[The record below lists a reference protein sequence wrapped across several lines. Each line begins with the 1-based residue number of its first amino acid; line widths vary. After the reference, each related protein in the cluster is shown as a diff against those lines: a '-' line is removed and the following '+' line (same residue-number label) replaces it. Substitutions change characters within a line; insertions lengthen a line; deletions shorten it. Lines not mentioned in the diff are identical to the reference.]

1 VASRKKRNSS
11 GDASKNVGGP
21 LGSSATTKTGILY
34 GPLLHSVLIVAVGL
48 IAYSNTF
55 QVPFQFDDLFNI
67 RDNPIIKDFKYF
79 VEPSRAKTLLLYSA
93 LRSRFVGY
101 LTFALNYKLHGL
113 TVAGYHIFN
122 LAIHV
127 MSALLLY
134 WLVVLT
140 CRTPAMKPS
149 QNGHQQVA
157 HCIALFSALLFVAHP
172 IQTEAVTYIVQR
184 LASLATLFYL
194 LSLTS
199 YIQSR
204 LSLSKARR
212 FTFYAV
218 SLLSAI
224 LAMKTKEIAFT
235 LPVMITLYEFMF
247 FEGQIKRRIL
257 SLIPLLLTMVIIP
270 FTLIGMGKP
279 VGELISDVSEATRV
293 QTAMSRW
300 DYLFTQFRVIVT
312 YIRLLLF
319 PVGQNLDYDYPL
331 YHSFFSPPVF
341 LSFLVLAAILSF
353 GIYVFRYRKLVPHTR
368 LISFGILWFFVAL
381 SVESSFIP
389 IEDVIYEHRMYL
401 PSVGM
406 FIAVMTSLFLAR
418 DQLTRGEKIIIPS
431 CMLIVIILA
440 SVTYAR
446 NMVWQSEVALYR
458 DVVRGSPH
466 KARGHNN
473 LGNAYL
479 KQNRLDEAVHEFIT
493 ALKLNPD
500 YAMAHNNLGDAYVKQ
515 KRLDEAIHEFITALK
530 LDSDLTEAHNN
541 LGTVYLMQNRLDE
554 AVHEFITALKLNP
567 DLAEAHNNLG
577 DAYVKQKHLDEAVHE
592 FITALKLSPN
602 YEEAH
607 YNLGTVYLMQKRL
620 DEAVHEFITA
630 LKLNPNYEEARN
642 NLGYAYLDQ
651 NRFDEAVHEFIITL
665 KLNPADTEARNNL
678 GTAYLKQNRFD
689 EAMREFITVLKLN
702 PVDTEARNN
711 LEICHERIKTMK
723 R

>member
-1 VASRKKRNSS
+1 M
-11 GDASKNVGGP
+11 GGC
-21 LGSSATTKTGILY
+21 LGSSATAKTSILY
-34 GPLLHSVLIVAVGL
+34 GPLLHVVLIIAVGL

-55 QVPFQFDDLFNI
+55 QVPFQFDDLPNI
-67 RDNPIIKDFKYF
+67 RANLIIKDFKYF

-235 LPVMITLYEFMF
+235 LPIMITLYEFLF

-353 GIYVFRYRKLVPHTR
+353 GMYLFRYRKLVPHTR

-406 FIAVMTSLFLAR
+406 FIAVMTSLFLAK
-418 DQLTRGEKIIIPS
+418 DRGKIIIPS
-431 CMLIVIILA
+431 CMVIVIMLA
-440 SVTYAR
+440 SASYAR
-446 NMVWQSEVALYR
+446 NIVWQSEVALYR
-458 DVVRGSPH
+458 DVARGSPL

-473 LGNAYL
+473 LGMAYL
-479 KQNRLDEAVHEFIT
+479 KQNRPDEAVHELITALKLNPEYAMAHNNLGTAYGNQNRLDEAAHEFITAVKLDPNFPMAHYNLGTAYAKQNRLDEAAHEFIT
-493 ALKLNPD
+493 ALKLQP
-500 YAMAHNNLGDAYVKQ
+500 AFA
-515 KRLDEAIHEFITALK
+515 
-530 LDSDLTEAHNN
+530 EAHNY
-541 LGTVYLMQNRLDE
+541 LGYVYVKQNRLDD
-554 AVHEFITALKLNP
+554 AVHEFIA
-567 DLAEAHNNLG
+567 
-577 DAYVKQKHLDEAVHE
+577 
-592 FITALKLSPN
+592 
-602 YEEAH
+602 
-607 YNLGTVYLMQKRL
+607 
-620 DEAVHEFITA
+620 A
-630 LKLNPNYEEARN
+630 LKLNPN
-642 NLGYAYLDQ
+642 
-651 NRFDEAVHEFIITL
+651 F
-665 KLNPADTEARNNL
+665 
-678 GTAYLKQNRFD
+678 
-689 EAMREFITVLKLN
+689 
-702 PVDTEARNN
+702 TEARNN
-711 LEICHERIKTMK
+711 LEICYQNMKTMK

>member
-1 VASRKKRNSS
+1 MGMAPRKKRNSS
-11 GDASKNVGGP
+11 GDASKNVGGC
-21 LGSSATTKTGILY
+21 LGSSATAKTSILY
-34 GPLLHSVLIVAVGL
+34 WPLLHSVLIVAVGL

-55 QVPFQFDDLFNI
+55 QVPFQFDDLPNI
-67 RDNPIIKDFKYF
+67 RANLIIKDFKYF

-93 LRSRFVGY
+93 LKSRFVGY

-235 LPVMITLYEFMF
+235 LPIMITLYEFLF
-247 FEGQIKRRIL
+247 FEGQIKRRIR

-353 GIYVFRYRKLVPHTR
+353 GMYLFRYRKLVPHTR

-406 FIAVMTSLFLAR
+406 FIAVMTSLFLAK
-418 DQLTRGEKIIIPS
+418 DRGKIIIPS
-431 CMLIVIILA
+431 CMVIVIMLA
-440 SVTYAR
+440 SASYAR
-446 NMVWQSEVALYR
+446 NIVWQSEVALYR

-473 LGNAYL
+473 LGYAYL
-479 KQNRLDEAVHEFIT
+479 EQNRLYEAVHEFLTALKLNPEYAMAHDNLGMAYGKQNRLDEATHEF
-493 ALKLNPD
+493 L
-500 YAMAHNNLGDAYVKQ
+500 
-515 KRLDEAIHEFITALK
+515 
-530 LDSDLTEAHNN
+530 
-541 LGTVYLMQNRLDE
+541 
-554 AVHEFITALKLNP
+554 TALKLNP

-577 DAYVKQKHLDEAVHE
+577 TVYLNLGRFDEAVHE
-592 FITALKLSPN
+592 FVAT
-602 YEEAH
+602 
-607 YNLGTVYLMQKRL
+607 
-620 DEAVHEFITA
+620 
-630 LKLNPNYEEARN
+630 LKLNPDLAEAHN
-642 NLGYAYLDQ
+642 NLGIAYVDQ
-651 NRFDEAVHEFIITL
+651 NRFDEAVHEFLTAL
-665 KLNPADTEARNNL
+665 KLRPTFE
-678 GTAYLKQNRFD
+678 
-689 EAMREFITVLKLN
+689 
-702 PVDTEARNN
+702 EARNN
-711 LEICHERIKTMK
+711 LEICYGIMNAMK